1 MLWLVKVI
9 IAVSAVLCFMS
20 TKKALYVHFTLFGS
34 VESLAFLTPVVA
46 TDSGSLSI
54 FLSDPLS
61 VRILYS
67 SLPFSPL
74 DLRLNGELL
83 YIHACIHIHEISA
96 CLHEED
102 IS

>member
-20 TKKALYVHFTLFGS
+20 TKKALYVRFTLFGS

-54 FLSDPLS
+54 FGRIILSLLIAWFAYFYLTP
-61 VRILYS
+61 
-67 SLPFSPL
+67 SL
-74 DLRLNGELL
+74 
-83 YIHACIHIHEISA
+83 
-96 CLHEED
+96 
-102 IS
+102 

>member
-1 MLWLVKVI
+1 M
-9 IAVSAVLCFMS
+9 
-20 TKKALYVHFTLFGS
+20 TKKALYVCFTLFGS
-34 VESLAFLTPVVA
+34 VESLAFPNPVVA

-54 FLSDPLS
+54 FGGIILSLLIAWFAYFLSDPLS

-67 SLPFSPL
+67 SLPFPPL

-96 CLHEED
+96 CLHLED